1 MFQKYT
7 TMIKRNPIDRISK
20 LVVDHKKEITSIYL
34 FSIVSG
40 LVNLSL
46 PLGVQSIIGLVMG
59 ATMVTSIY
67 ILIFFIV
74 LGVFLVGL
82 LQINQ
87 MKIIEAI
94 QQKIFTQYSYDF
106 ALKIPKMDLMKNDQ
120 YFIPEKVS
128 RFFDIVNIQK
138 GFAKLLLDI
147 PMASVQILFGT
158 VLLSLYHPFF
168 IVFSLAL
175 LLMLVFILYVTSQ
188 VGIQSSIE
196 ESNYKYG
203 VANFFSEI
211 GRTLKSF
218 KFSQGSSL
226 NIQKTDKNV
235 SQYLLARTKHFHILL
250 FQYKTLVTF
259 KVVLTII
266 TLSLGAYLLINQQ
279 LNLGE
284 FIAAEIVILMVI
296 GAVEKLITS
305 LDSAYDVITGLEKIA
320 SVIESPMET
329 SGQLEL
335 SSVNGLEIELKQM
348 SFQFES
354 GNPIL
359 EDLSFQ
365 IKSGEKVA
373 ILGQEG
379 SGKSMLLRLLT
390 GNYQSF
396 KGSILINHIP
406 IQNYSL
412 ASLRKHTG
420 VLLHGQEIFGGT
432 VWENISLGQNE
443 ISPELIMETAQKLGF
458 ESFIAHFPKGFDH
471 YIEPIGKKTPQTII
485 KKILLLRAICGS
497 KKLLLLEEPWN
508 GLDLPSAQRLKSYL
522 LNPENQA
529 TTIIVS
535 NDPAYVSASDQQI
548 NL

>member
-1 MFQKYT
+1 
-7 TMIKRNPIDRISK
+7 MIKKNPIDRISK
-20 LVVDHKKEITSIYL
+20 LVSDHKKEVTSIYL

-46 PLGVQSIIGLVMG
+46 PLGVQSIIGLVLG

-94 QQKIFTQYSYDF
+94 QQRIFAQYSFDF
-106 ALKIPKMDLMKNDQ
+106 ADKIPKMDLMKNDQ

-128 RFFDIVNIQK
+128 RFFDIVNVQK

-158 VLLSLYHPFF
+158 ILLSLYHPFF

-175 LLMLVFILYVTSQ
+175 LIMLVFILYVTSQ
-188 VGIQSSIE
+188 VGIQTSIE
-196 ESNYKYG
+196 ESNHKYG
-203 VANFFSEI
+203 VASFFSEI

-218 KFSQGSSL
+218 KFSQGFSL
-226 NIQKTDKNV
+226 NIKKTDTNV
-235 SQYLLARTKHFHILL
+235 SQYLVARTKHFRVLL

-266 TLSLGAYLLINQQ
+266 TLSLGSYLLINQQ

-329 SGQLEL
+329 SGQLDL
-335 SSVNGLEIELKQM
+335 SSKQGLEIELKEL
-348 SFQFES
+348 SFHFEA
-354 GNPIL
+354 GNNIL
-359 EDLSFQ
+359 ENLTLHIRPGD
-365 IKSGEKVA
+365 KVA
-373 ILGQEG
+373 ILGTEG
-379 SGKSMLLRLLT
+379 AGKSMLLRLLT
-390 GNYQSF
+390 GNYQRF
-396 KGSILINHIP
+396 QGSILINHIP
-406 IQNYSL
+406 IQNYNL
-412 ASLRKHTG
+412 ASLRKQTG
-420 VLLHGQEIFGGT
+420 ILLHGQEIFGGT
-432 VWENISLGQNE
+432 VWENISLGQE
-443 ISPELIMETAQKLGF
+443 DISPDVIMEAAKKLGF
-458 ESFIAHFPKGFDH
+458 ENFISHFPKGFEH
-471 YIEPIGKKTPQTII
+471 IIEPIGKKTPQTII
-485 KKILLLRAICGS
+485 KKILLLRAICGA

-508 GLDLPSAQRLKSYL
+508 GLDQASAQRLKSYL
-522 LNPENQA
+522 LNPDNQA

-535 NDPAYVSASDQQI
+535 NDPEYVSASNQQI

>member
-1 MFQKYT
+1 
-7 TMIKRNPIDRISK
+7 MIKKNPIDRISK
-20 LVVDHKKEITSIYL
+20 LVVDHKKEVTSIYL

-67 ILIFFIV
+67 VLIFFIV
-74 LGVFLVGL
+74 LGVLLVGL

-94 QQKIFTQYSYDF
+94 QQRIFTQYSYDF
-106 ALKIPKMDLMKNDQ
+106 ADKIPKMDLMKNDQ

-158 VLLSLYHPFF
+158 ILLSLYHPFF
-168 IVFSLAL
+168 IVFSLVL
-175 LLMLVFILYVTSQ
+175 LIMLVFILYVTSQ
-188 VGIQSSIE
+188 VGIQTSIE
-196 ESNYKYG
+196 ESNHKYN
-203 VANFFSEI
+203 VASFFSEI

-218 KFSQGSSL
+218 KFSQGFAL
-226 NIQKTDKNV
+226 NFKKTDANV
-235 SQYLLARTKHFHILL
+235 SQYLLARTKHFHVLL
-250 FQYKTLVTF
+250 FQYRTLVTF
-259 KVVLTII
+259 KVVLTLI
-266 TLSLGAYLLINQQ
+266 TLSLGSYLLINQQ

-320 SVIESPMET
+320 SVTESPMES
-329 SGQLEL
+329 SGQLKL
-335 SSVNGLEIELKQM
+335 TSKQGLEIELKQLT
-348 SFQFES
+348 FQFEP
-354 GNPIL
+354 GKNIL
-359 EDLSFQ
+359 ENLSLHITPGQ
-365 IKSGEKVA
+365 KISV
-373 ILGQEG
+373 LGTEG
-379 SGKSMLLRLLT
+379 AGKSMLLRLLT

-396 KGSILINHIP
+396 QGSILINHIP
-406 IQNYSL
+406 VQNYSL

-420 VLLHGQEIFGGT
+420 ILLHGQEIFGGT
-432 VWENISLGQNE
+432 VWENISLGQAD
-443 ISPELIMETAQKLGF
+443 ISPEIIMETAKKLGF
-458 ESFIAHFPKGFDH
+458 ENFISHFPKGFDH
-471 YIEPIGKKTPQTII
+471 IIEPIGKKTPQTII
-485 KKILLLRAICGS
+485 KKILLLRAISGD

-508 GLDLPSAQRLKSYL
+508 GLDQPSAQRLKSYL
-522 LNPENQA
+522 VNPDNQA

-535 NDPAYVSASDQQI
+535 NDPEYVSASNQQI

>member
-1 MFQKYT
+1 MMKKQ
-7 TMIKRNPIDRISK
+7 PIDRISK
-20 LVVDHKKEITSIYL
+20 LVGDHKKEITSIYL

-67 ILIFFIV
+67 ILIFLIV

-87 MKIIEAI
+87 MKIIEAL

-106 ALKIPKMDLMKNDQ
+106 AVKIPKMDLMKNDQ

-138 GFAKLLLDI
+138 GFAKILLDI

-158 VLLSLYHPFF
+158 ILLSLYHPFF
-168 IVFSLAL
+168 IVFSIAL
-175 LLMLVFILYVTSQ
+175 LLTLVFILYGTSQ
-188 VGIQSSIE
+188 VGIATSIE

-211 GRTLKSF
+211 ARTVKSF
-218 KFSQGSSL
+218 KFSQGSNL
-226 NIQKTDKNV
+226 NIDRTDNNV
-235 SQYLLARTKHFHILL
+235 SQYLLARTKHFHVLL

-259 KVVLTII
+259 KVVLTIL

-279 LNLGE
+279 INLGE

-305 LDSAYDVITGLEKIA
+305 LDSAYDVITGLEKLA
-320 SVIESPMET
+320 SVVESPMES
-329 SGQLEL
+329 SGELEL
-335 SSVNGLEIELKQM
+335 NVAQGIQIEINQL
-348 SFQFES
+348 SFQFPS
-354 GNPIL
+354 GSPIF
-359 EDLSFQ
+359 ENLSLH
-365 IKSGEKVA
+365 IKAGEKVA
-373 ILGQEG
+373 VLGEEG
-379 SGKSMLLRLLT
+379 AGKSMFLRLLT

-396 KGSILINHIP
+396 NGSILINHIP
-406 IQNYSL
+406 LQNYSL

-432 VWENISLGQNE
+432 VWENISLGQEE
-443 ISPELIMETAQKLGF
+443 ISPKVIMETAQKLGF
-458 ESFIAHFPKGFDH
+458 ENFISHFPKGFDH
-471 YIEPIGKKTPQTII
+471 QIEPIGKKTPQTII
-485 KKILLLRAICGS
+485 RKILLLRAICGS
-497 KKLLLLEEPWN
+497 KNLLLLEEPWS
-508 GLDLPSAQRLKSYL
+508 GLDLPSAERLKSYL
-522 LNPENQA
+522 INPANQA

-535 NDPAYVSASDQQI
+535 NDPDYVSATDQQI

>member
-1 MFQKYT
+1 MLQKYT
-7 TMIKRNPIDRISK
+7 TMIKKNPIDRISK
-20 LVVDHKKEITSIYL
+20 LVVDHKKEVTSIYL

-67 ILIFFIV
+67 VLIFFIV
-74 LGVFLVGL
+74 LGVLLVGL

-94 QQKIFTQYSYDF
+94 QQRIFTQYSYDF
-106 ALKIPKMDLMKNDQ
+106 ADKIPKMDLMKNDQ

-158 VLLSLYHPFF
+158 ILLSLYHPFF
-168 IVFSLAL
+168 IVFSLVL
-175 LLMLVFILYVTSQ
+175 LIMLVFILYVTSQ
-188 VGIQSSIE
+188 VGIQTSIE
-196 ESNYKYG
+196 ESNHKYN
-203 VANFFSEI
+203 VASFFSEI

-218 KFSQGSSL
+218 KFSQGFAL
-226 NIQKTDKNV
+226 NFKKTDANV
-235 SQYLLARTKHFHILL
+235 SQYLLARTKHFHVLL
-250 FQYKTLVTF
+250 FQYRTLVTF
-259 KVVLTII
+259 KVVLTLI
-266 TLSLGAYLLINQQ
+266 TLSLGSYLLINQQ

-320 SVIESPMET
+320 SVTESPMES

-335 SSVNGLEIELKQM
+335 TSKQGLEIELKQLT
-348 SFQFES
+348 FQFEP
-354 GNPIL
+354 GKNIL
-359 EDLSFQ
+359 ENLSLHITPGQ
-365 IKSGEKVA
+365 KVSV
-373 ILGQEG
+373 LGTEG
-379 SGKSMLLRLLT
+379 AGKSMLLRLLT

-396 KGSILINHIP
+396 QGSILINHIP
-406 IQNYSL
+406 VQNYSL

-420 VLLHGQEIFGGT
+420 ILLHGQEIFGGT
-432 VWENISLGQNE
+432 VWENISLGQAD
-443 ISPELIMETAQKLGF
+443 ISPEIIMETAKKLGF
-458 ESFIAHFPKGFDH
+458 ENFISHFPKGFDH
-471 YIEPIGKKTPQTII
+471 IIEPIGKKTPQTII
-485 KKILLLRAICGS
+485 KKILLLRAISGE

-508 GLDLPSAQRLKSYL
+508 GLDQPSAQRLKSYL
-522 LNPENQA
+522 VNPDNQA

-535 NDPAYVSASDQQI
+535 NDPEYVSASNQQI